1 MDPDEALRKMRQAL
15 KWYEEGLEDDD
26 CEEQLVVS
34 ARALDEWLSKGGF
47 LPKDWKGYRK

>member
-26 CEEQLVVS
+26 CEESLVVA

-47 LPKDWKGYRK
+47 LPEAWKGDRK